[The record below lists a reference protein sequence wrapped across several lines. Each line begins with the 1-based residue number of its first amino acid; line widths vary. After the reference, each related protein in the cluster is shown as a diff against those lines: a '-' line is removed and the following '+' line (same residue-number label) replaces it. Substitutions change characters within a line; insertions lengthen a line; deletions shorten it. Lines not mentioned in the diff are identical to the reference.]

1 MLRLVILGCIAYL
14 VTGLGQ
20 LVIGSI
26 MEPMVHAYGIDYSDG
41 GQLVMH
47 QFLGGMVGIMFAP
60 WLIAKRGKKFVLL
73 LSFAFIII
81 PEFLYA
87 TLPPWGV
94 MLTIAPFAGIGLGMT
109 EAVVGSL
116 IIGYSGEK
124 ANTAMSRVETFF
136 GVGALLIPFA
146 GAALIQAGLWKLSFS
161 FVGTLSVITFALWL
175 FCWPKLLDRPAASAE
190 IAAAAS
196 HGSQALGS
204 GSAGSKKKSKA
215 QMRIIL
221 ASCALFFFVY
231 VGLEMSY
238 INYLPSLLVHTNGLP
253 ESSATLA
260 ISLFWGAMVIGRLI
274 SGQIADR
281 IGGAMYLIVTCLVS
295 AILFLMMTLFT
306 GVVAAFLLAFAVGFM
321 MSGMFA
327 IALVFANRATPGMT
341 ERTTS
346 LLMACGGIGGGLL
359 PKAAGW
365 FLDQHGPDS
374 VRWLFAGTALL
385 LLAVIV
391 WTVVS
396 ARRQASTASSSHTI
410 TQSFH

>member
-14 VTGLGQ
+14 ITGLGQ
-20 LVIGSI
+20 LVIGSV
-26 MEPMVHAYGIDYSDG
+26 MEPMVHAYGIEYSDG

-47 QFLGGMVGIMFAP
+47 QFLGGMVGILFAP
-60 WLIAKRGKKFVLL
+60 WLIDKRGKKFVLL
-73 LSFAFIII
+73 LSIAFIII
-81 PEFLYA
+81 PEFLYSL
-87 TLPPWGV
+87 LPPWGI

-116 IIGYSGEK
+116 IIGYSGAK

-161 FVGTLSVITFALWL
+161 FVGILSAITFVLWL
-175 FCWPKLLDRPAASAE
+175 IWWPKLLDRPAAETTAAAE
-190 IAAAAS
+190 TAAAAS
-196 HGSQALGS
+196 HDMQA
-204 GSAGSKKKSKA
+204 SAGNKKTSKA

-238 INYLPSLLVHTNGLP
+238 INYLPSLLVNTNGLP

-281 IGGAMYLIVTCLVS
+281 IGGSMYLIVTCFVS
-295 AILFLMMTLFT
+295 AILFVLMTVFT
-306 GVVAAFLLAFAVGFM
+306 GVLSAFLLAFAVGFM

-359 PKAAGW
+359 PKGAGW

-385 LLAVIV
+385 LLAVIL
-391 WTVVS
+391 WASAS
-396 ARRQASTASSSHTI
+396 ARNHASTASN
-410 TQSFH
+410 TQSIAQTFH

>member
-20 LVIGSI
+20 LVIGSV
-26 MEPMVHAYGIDYSDG
+26 MEPMVHAYGIAYSDG

-47 QFLGGMVGIMFAP
+47 QFLGGMVGILFAP

-73 LSFAFIII
+73 LSIAFIII
-81 PEFLYA
+81 PEILYS

-146 GAALIQAGLWKLSFS
+146 GAALIEAGLWKMSFS
-161 FVGTLSVITFALWL
+161 FVAVLAVITFALWL
-175 FCWPKLLDRPAASAE
+175 IFWPKMLDRPAADAHASP
-190 IAAAAS
+190 AAAHAA
-196 HGSQALGS
+196 HGTAATTLAAPQ
-204 GSAGSKKKSKA
+204 KS
-215 QMRIIL
+215 RTLIVL
-221 ASCALFFFVY
+221 AACALFFFVY

-238 INYLPSLLVHTNGLP
+238 INYLPSLLVNTNHLS
-253 ESSATLA
+253 EASATLA

-281 IGGAMYLIVTCLVS
+281 IGGAMYLIVTCFVS
-295 AILFLMMTLFT
+295 AILFVLMTVFT
-306 GVVAAFLLAFAVGFM
+306 GVVSAFLLAFAVGFM

-359 PKAAGW
+359 PKGTGW
-365 FLDQHGPDS
+365 FLDQQGPDA

-385 LLAVIV
+385 LLAVIL
-391 WTVVS
+391 WASAS
-396 ARRQASTASSSHTI
+396 ARKQASSASSA
-410 TQSFH
+410 QSVAQTFH